1 MATANNQGSI
11 IVAAIA
17 DGAIAE
23 GHCVN
28 LVSSVSG
35 VAHVAQSSGATTAWG
50 IYVGQQAAAQ
60 YEHVEVCIFGPC
72 KAWLDGAI
80 TVNPPQNVA
89 NDADGHVIADT
100 TNLHRCIGYAMDS
113 NGATENFGM
122 VFVNLHD
129 NSLA

>member
-17 DGAIAE
+17 DGVIAA

-35 VAHVAQSSGATTAWG
+35 IAHVEQSHAARTAWG
-50 IYVGQQAAAQ
+50 IYVGEQAAAQ
-60 YEHVEVCIFGPC
+60 YDHVEVCIFGPC

-80 TVNPPQNVA
+80 TVDPPQHVA
-89 NDADGHVIADT
+89 NDADGHVVADAT
-100 TNLHRCIGYAMDS
+100 DQHPCIGYAMDS

-122 VFVNLHD
+122 VFVNPHD
-129 NSLA
+129 SSHA